1 MYYLDSAGP
10 HQDFC
15 LAHFYN
21 LLHQINYVCMYVCMY
36 VCLYHHLHG
45 FFFHYCSKSLRLFI
59 LTKTLFNPFTS
70 KLLAKNTF
78 VTFHPKTYTNGF
90 LLNG

>member
-21 LLHQINYVCMYVCMY
+21 LLHQINYVCMYVCMLRFLA
-36 VCLYHHLHG
+36 LYNQISIPRRGHIS
-45 FFFHYCSKSLRLFI
+45 SKSNCQ
-59 LTKTLFNPFTS
+59 K
-70 KLLAKNTF
+70 
-78 VTFHPKTYTNGF
+78 H
-90 LLNG
+90 